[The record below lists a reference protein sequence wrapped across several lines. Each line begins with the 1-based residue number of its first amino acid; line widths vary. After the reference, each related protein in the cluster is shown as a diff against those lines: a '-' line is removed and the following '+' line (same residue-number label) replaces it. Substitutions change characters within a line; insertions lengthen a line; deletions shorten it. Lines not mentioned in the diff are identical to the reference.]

1 MIHTSLLKAG
11 SLEAGFFCLERAP
24 ELKGIPLVLV
34 REGFAE
40 DQPEILPSSAPAQCY
55 LRP

>member
-1 MIHTSLLKAG
+1 AG

-24 ELKGIPLVLV
+24 ELKGIPPVRV

-40 DQPEILPSSAPAQCY
+40 DQPEILPSSAPARCY
-55 LRP
+55 LWS